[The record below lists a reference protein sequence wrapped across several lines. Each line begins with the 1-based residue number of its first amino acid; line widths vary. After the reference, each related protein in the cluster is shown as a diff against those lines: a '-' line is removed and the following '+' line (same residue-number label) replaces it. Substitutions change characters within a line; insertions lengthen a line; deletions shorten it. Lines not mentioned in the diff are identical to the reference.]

1 MKYAV
6 KLYPRAYRDLDEIYS
21 YISIKLMEQG
31 TADNMITALEDAI
44 FSLEQLPERGSIR
57 RTGAYA
63 NQGYRQIFVKH
74 YTIIYRVHKEMQE
87 VQIVTVRYS
96 SSQF

>member
-21 YISIKLMEQG
+21 YISINLMEQG

-44 FSLEQLPERGSIR
+44 FSLEQFPERGSIR

-74 YTIIYRVHKEMQE
+74 YAIIYRVHKEMQE
-87 VQIVTVRYS
+87 VHIVTVRYS
-96 SSQF
+96 PSQF